1 MSTHVEA
8 DPKILRTKGLKAN
21 ALFALRAYSFYDKKN
36 NQRKISRKD
45 ASNRQL
51 ASLAKDLNK
60 DNVGKS
66 LNILKSKNIIK
77 EEGEYYI
84 LNEIDGAYFNID
96 TDFLKELLYKRN
108 SDYVNIYL
116 WLRNRFFYRCKEGR
130 PAYFSIKDILEHVFQ
145 YKTRDMRVYNRIK
158 NILADIVADG
168 LITYKIMRVNEN
180 LYLREIFAIREEF
193 VIAEAAKKQ
202 DDQVFIDA
210 SKEKSTDNIGEASE
224 AQEVATVGFDLN
236 KISRI
241 DNDTGK
247 LEYVEIQRIKDYIL
261 DYINEDGKQK
271 LVNSIEKTPD
281 NQKALAAAGLLS
293 ILANYGWEM

>member
-60 DNVGKS
+60 DNVSKS
-66 LNILKSKNIIK
+66 LSVLKSKNIIR

-84 LNEIDGAYFNID
+84 LNEIDGGYFNID

-168 LITYKIMRVNEN
+168 LVTYKIMRVNEN

-193 VIAEAAKKQ
+193 VIAEAAKEQ
-202 DDQVFIDA
+202 DDKVFIDA
-210 SKEKSTDNIGEASE
+210 SKEKSTDDIGEASE
-224 AQEVATVGFDLN
+224 AQEVATVGFDLGQV
-236 KISRI
+236 SRI
-241 DNDTGK
+241 RMDNGK
-247 LEYVEIQRIKDYIL
+247 FEYTEIEKIKEYMLKKNI
-261 DYINEDGKQK
+261 EEGKQS
-271 LVNSIEKTPD
+271 LVDSVEKTPD

-293 ILANYGWEM
+293 IFANYGWKM